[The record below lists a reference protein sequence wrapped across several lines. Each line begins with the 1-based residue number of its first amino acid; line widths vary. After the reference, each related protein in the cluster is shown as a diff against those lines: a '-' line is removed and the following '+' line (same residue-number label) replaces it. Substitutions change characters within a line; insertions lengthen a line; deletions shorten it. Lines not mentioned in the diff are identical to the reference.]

1 MKAYIMSNILQERK
15 SLVITHYSLLV
26 THYSDCIYPKSM
38 YELSY
43 MKVLSWYENTKLIHK
58 SNKLII
64 YENTKVIWKCGVD
77 TWKYQVDMSE
87 NTELIYENTNLIV
100 LIKVVVSLYWASIYR
115 AKIKQVQN
123 RILYNHIINHL
134 AFCWK

>member
-1 MKAYIMSNILQERK
+1 MSNILQERK

-26 THYSDCIYPKSM
+26 THYSDCKHPKSM
-38 YELSY
+38 YELY

-77 TWKYQVDMSE
+77 TWKYQVGMSE
-87 NTELIYENTNLIV
+87 NTELIYENTN
-100 LIKVVVSLYWASIYR
+100 
-115 AKIKQVQN
+115 
-123 RILYNHIINHL
+123 
-134 AFCWK
+134 